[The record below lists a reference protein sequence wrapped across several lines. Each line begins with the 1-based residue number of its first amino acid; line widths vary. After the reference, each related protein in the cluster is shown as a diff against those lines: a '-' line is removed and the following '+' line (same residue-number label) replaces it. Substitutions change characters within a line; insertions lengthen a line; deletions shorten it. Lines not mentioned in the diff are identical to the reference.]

1 MTTRFTG
8 IKLGPPIEVFALQKT
23 FVDDA
28 HDNKVSLIIG
38 AYRTSEGKPWVL
50 PVVRK
55 VEKLLAADEL
65 QNHEYLPVLG
75 LDAFSAAATSML
87 LGPNSPVIAQG
98 RAFGIQSLSGTGA
111 LRVAAEFLSRIL
123 HYDTFYYSIPS
134 WENHKLVFINGGFKH
149 AREYR
154 YWDEKTRGVNLE
166 GMLDDLRDAPE
177 NAIIIL
183 HSCAHNPTGC
193 DPTPEQW
200 TKIADVIQEKRLFPL
215 FDSAY
220 QGFASGDLDKDAY
233 AVRMFA
239 ERGIEFICTQ
249 SFAKNFGLYNER
261 IGNIVFVLADTKEL
275 VEVKSQLTLIIRGM
289 YSNPPNHGARIVA
302 TVLKNPELYEEW
314 KDHIRT
320 MSNRIK
326 DMRKGLHQ
334 RLLKLG
340 TPGTWDHIVQQIGM
354 FSYTGLNEKH
364 VQHLREHYHI
374 YMLRSGRIN
383 MCGLNESNLD
393 YVANA
398 INETLKLFPE
408 GQNDSDENLINN
420 QNESF
425 VKTEVK
431 RENDQT
437 SFDSY
442 DEIEE
447 KLKQICDGDREESI
461 SSKTKRLNSTS
472 NNGEEIIEKSVT
484 QVPILHRSIN
494 YKYSSKDEIG
504 SLLTDDTENIEIIFG
519 SESGEEC
526 ARVPKCTSDDNNE
539 ATEVDKTDRCV
550 ANPISVTDNQE
561 TNKNFPESI
570 ETAFQG
576 ETIHVIPNMRA
587 AIKRKRRTREEIM
600 ESIKKSIRNPSSR
613 DTNSSD
619 SDISD
624 HIAKREKTEEELN
637 ASENIAGPATT
648 KFTVKVSGDREDIFD
663 IMQDLSKDTKE
674 FTIQECKDNYVH
686 EGNNT
691 FVTSIIT
698 IDDSPE
704 EIFVKEE
711 HINIKDEYITSK
723 DQVSSN
729 LKYDECS
736 RLLSPHFEAENDL
749 RVNSSAMLDINSVND
764 QPNYTKYECRKL
776 QQKVKVQEDVIKELT
791 NQLILYK
798 NLEKK
803 LQNKNMALEAKTKK
817 MENMMCEFNTK
828 TDGGTPSTSAAKK
841 NMERKLLDDL
851 TNRVNYLEE
860 VNKKLMKTV
869 TVEGQYKRKLEGQIK
884 QKDNRIKELNWKLEK
899 ASKFLDRAEKNTNTY
914 RRKMLN
920 MQTFMRRKKLMD
932 EKMSR
937 FNEMLMDNVKD
948 GYTDKAVAMAMELKE
963 ICGSRGYDKLLNFG
977 FPLPSLSSLRTSQRN
992 NSLDSNE
999 TGNATLQAG
1008 PSECNVNEETHV
1020 QVANDEEAESEMRN
1034 QVLESICEGI
1044 DATNEEDTEETIMG
1058 TVQDIFEENND
1069 VDDFSTNELRE
1080 HFMLQLN
1087 AVM

>member
-134 WENHKLVFINGGFKH
+134 WVENHKLVFINGGFKH

-408 GQNDSDENLINN
+408 GQND
-420 QNESF
+420 
-425 VKTEVK
+425 
-431 RENDQT
+431 
-437 SFDSY
+437 
-442 DEIEE
+442 
-447 KLKQICDGDREESI
+447 
-461 SSKTKRLNSTS
+461 
-472 NNGEEIIEKSVT
+472 
-484 QVPILHRSIN
+484 
-494 YKYSSKDEIG
+494 
-504 SLLTDDTENIEIIFG
+504 
-519 SESGEEC
+519 
-526 ARVPKCTSDDNNE
+526 CT
-539 ATEVDKTDRCV
+539 C
-550 ANPISVTDNQE
+550 
-561 TNKNFPESI
+561 
-570 ETAFQG
+570 
-576 ETIHVIPNMRA
+576 
-587 AIKRKRRTREEIM
+587 
-600 ESIKKSIRNPSSR
+600 
-613 DTNSSD
+613 
-619 SDISD
+619 
-624 HIAKREKTEEELN
+624 
-637 ASENIAGPATT
+637 
-648 KFTVKVSGDREDIFD
+648 
-663 IMQDLSKDTKE
+663 
-674 FTIQECKDNYVH
+674 
-686 EGNNT
+686 
-691 FVTSIIT
+691 
-698 IDDSPE
+698 
-704 EIFVKEE
+704 
-711 HINIKDEYITSK
+711 
-723 DQVSSN
+723 
-729 LKYDECS
+729 
-736 RLLSPHFEAENDL
+736 
-749 RVNSSAMLDINSVND
+749 
-764 QPNYTKYECRKL
+764 
-776 QQKVKVQEDVIKELT
+776 
-791 NQLILYK
+791 
-798 NLEKK
+798 
-803 LQNKNMALEAKTKK
+803 
-817 MENMMCEFNTK
+817 
-828 TDGGTPSTSAAKK
+828 
-841 NMERKLLDDL
+841 
-851 TNRVNYLEE
+851 
-860 VNKKLMKTV
+860 
-869 TVEGQYKRKLEGQIK
+869 
-884 QKDNRIKELNWKLEK
+884 
-899 ASKFLDRAEKNTNTY
+899 
-914 RRKMLN
+914 
-920 MQTFMRRKKLMD
+920 
-932 EKMSR
+932 
-937 FNEMLMDNVKD
+937 
-948 GYTDKAVAMAMELKE
+948 
-963 ICGSRGYDKLLNFG
+963 
-977 FPLPSLSSLRTSQRN
+977 
-992 NSLDSNE
+992 
-999 TGNATLQAG
+999 
-1008 PSECNVNEETHV
+1008 
-1020 QVANDEEAESEMRN
+1020 
-1034 QVLESICEGI
+1034 
-1044 DATNEEDTEETIMG
+1044 
-1058 TVQDIFEENND
+1058 
-1069 VDDFSTNELRE
+1069 
-1080 HFMLQLN
+1080 
-1087 AVM
+1087 